1 MQQKEWVLS
10 SPYYSAHLLVYGL
23 MIHIRFWEM
32 TKCGSELH
40 QAKLISDSQS
50 RSSSREAVASA
61 AVFPLAAFC
70 SLRRATPAGTFR
82 ETPDAVC
89 AGHVRDGASQG
100 TAMTVDLV
108 IRNQAEEFTPFKP
121 ALVVN
126 SYNFRANS
134 SLPQFWC
141 LWLSVFRNDG

>member
-1 MQQKEWVLS
+1 
-10 SPYYSAHLLVYGL
+10 

-40 QAKLISDSQS
+40 QAKLTSDSQS
-50 RSSSREAVASA
+50 RSSNREAVSSA

-70 SLRRATPAGTFR
+70 SLKRATPTGPFH

-89 AGHVRDGASQG
+89 AGHVQDGASQG

-108 IRNQAEEFTPFKP
+108 IRNQAEDLIPFKP
-121 ALVVN
+121 ASVVN
-126 SYNFRANS
+126 SYNSRANS

-141 LWLSVFRNDG
+141 LWLSVFRNAE